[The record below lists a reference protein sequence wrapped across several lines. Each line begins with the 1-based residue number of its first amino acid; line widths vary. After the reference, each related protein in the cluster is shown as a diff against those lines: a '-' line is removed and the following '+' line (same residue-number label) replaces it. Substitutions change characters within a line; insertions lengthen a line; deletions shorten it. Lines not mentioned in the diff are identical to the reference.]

1 MQSAGSCSI
10 FGAVFILKA
19 CSIDLRHLQR
29 LPQREQARGQR
40 LGKTIGK
47 GCGQGR
53 RSSLKEHHTARVSRG
68 DQGARQYMVA
78 DVSKVAGTTFVVQ

>member
-1 MQSAGSCSI
+1 MQSAGSCSLL
-10 FGAVFILKA
+10 GAVVILKA
-19 CSIDLRHLQR
+19 CTIDLRHLQR
-29 LPQREQARGQR
+29 LPQREQAHGQR

-68 DQGARQYMVA
+68 RRIARQKMTA
-78 DVSKVAGTTFVVQ
+78 DV